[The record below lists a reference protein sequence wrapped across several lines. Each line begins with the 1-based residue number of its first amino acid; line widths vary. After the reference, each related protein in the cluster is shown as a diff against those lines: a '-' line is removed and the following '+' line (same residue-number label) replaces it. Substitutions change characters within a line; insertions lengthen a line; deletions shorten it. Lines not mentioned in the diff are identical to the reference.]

1 LFERMITTE
10 SVPVPASLERRILS
24 GAVMFQEGRT
34 VTTVE
39 HANHLA
45 NEFGK
50 GILRKSFEREGK
62 SDLLEFLPKV
72 KITMPDAVMDAIG
85 QHLAMSMLI
94 DDLDCTL
101 FLNRTNEDFLTS
113 DHPVALCNS
122 LPSSS
127 PFATSG
133 FASRGLIIALPLSP
147 RALVLLT
154 DAEVYKVAKSEHG
167 ALLVT
172 SRREVVDL
180 NLAQCF
186 KAHEN
191 LYFASLAGVQETL
204 DVFEKRKD
212 VLRRKAAPYRDHRAD
227 REPNW
232 YPFANGAEDIEIV
245 PAEGSGT
252 AARRENE

>member
-1 LFERMITTE
+1 MIATE

-62 SDLLEFLPKV
+62 FDLLEFLPKV
-72 KITMPDAVMDAIG
+72 KITMPGAVMDAIG

-147 RALVLLT
+147 RALVL
-154 DAEVYKVAKSEHG
+154 SFRF
-167 ALLVT
+167 ALSLPLV
-172 SRREVVDL
+172 
-180 NLAQCF
+180 
-186 KAHEN
+186 
-191 LYFASLAGVQETL
+191 
-204 DVFEKRKD
+204 
-212 VLRRKAAPYRDHRAD
+212 
-227 REPNW
+227 
-232 YPFANGAEDIEIV
+232 V
-245 PAEGSGT
+245 PARYKGGRSPVCALAC
-252 AARRENE
+252 AATRIGVSWLLSLPPRPRSLPYSL